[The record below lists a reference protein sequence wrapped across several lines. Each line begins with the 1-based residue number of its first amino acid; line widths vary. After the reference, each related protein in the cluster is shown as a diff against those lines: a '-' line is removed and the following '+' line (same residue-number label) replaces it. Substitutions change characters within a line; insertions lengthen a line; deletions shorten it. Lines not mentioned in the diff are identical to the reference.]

1 MVNIRKINLSL
12 DDLRLIA
19 QSRNISEHENNSKED
34 LTKALSESEPKP
46 KLKLR
51 TKLKPEPKTEK
62 KINRKKLK
70 KLRKDFDELG
80 HKFSNKDEIR
90 EYRKAFYHAKK
101 YKLSE
106 SEIEKVRKNLNKL
119 KKSLKS
125 KKFHGGI
132 DSVDYEDLD
141 NYDNDYYFADDDK
154 YRKNKSIGVLFKE
167 FYSDYY
173 KPIRTDD
180 GFAGKKIITLNI
192 RLKEIDM
199 KIYHL
204 KNILMWLDHI

>member
-1 MVNIRKINLSL
+1 M
-12 DDLRLIA
+12 
-19 QSRNISEHENNSKED
+19 
-34 LTKALSESEPKP
+34 TKALSESEPKP
-46 KLKLR
+46 KLKLK
-51 TKLKPEPKTEK
+51 TKLKPEPKAEK

-90 EYRKAFYHAKK
+90 EYRKAFYNAKK

-132 DSVDYEDLD
+132 DSVDYEELD
-141 NYDNDYYFADDDK
+141 NYDNNYYLADDDK
-154 YRKNKSIGVLFKE
+154 YRKNRSIGILFKE
-167 FYSDYY
+167 LYSDYY

-180 GFAGKKIITLNI
+180 GFAGKKIIRLNI
-192 RLKEIDM
+192 TVKEIDM

>member
-70 KLRKDFDELG
+70 KLTKDFDELG

-101 YKLSE
+101 YKLFQNQ
-106 SEIEKVRKNLNKL
+106 K
-119 KKSLKS
+119 
-125 KKFHGGI
+125 
-132 DSVDYEDLD
+132 
-141 NYDNDYYFADDDK
+141 
-154 YRKNKSIGVLFKE
+154 
-167 FYSDYY
+167 
-173 KPIRTDD
+173 
-180 GFAGKKIITLNI
+180 
-192 RLKEIDM
+192 
-199 KIYHL
+199 
-204 KNILMWLDHI
+204 